1 MQRPITVDVQRF
13 SQRSPVK
20 NTSLA
25 TKAVEFV
32 GLLLIGVAMVS
43 CGGGPDTP
51 AIPRFL
57 IAVDGNGSGA
67 NINVFPINA
76 TTGVLG
82 TAVGG
87 SPFDLGLTDSI
98 TLAVHPN
105 GSFVYAADGI
115 DGSIHAWIVNETT
128 GVPAQ
133 IAGNVLNESGSFY
146 ENCCAPTHVITITP
160 DGRFLYSANG
170 DATVGAYRIDPDG
183 SLAHIADLNL
193 GACQTGAITANDSFV
208 WVTDVCGSQ
217 GTGFR
222 GPLSIWTLRI
232 GASGA
237 LVHADHMA
245 VPGAYAWLW
254 SIQVDP
260 TANFLD
266 AGGGAGSA
274 QIYRFSIAADGSLI
288 QLGPHMVN
296 TSSFDC
302 DDLSHSPDGKFAY
315 ATDDQEVVHAMAI
328 NNTTGVIAE
337 LSTSPYSP
345 GAQGPI
351 VVDLTGKLVYMG
363 DEQNTGQVIGYT
375 RDTTTGALTWIGNT
389 STANSD
395 AQTVAIIH

>member
-1 MQRPITVDVQRF
+1 MQRPVTGDVR
-13 SQRSPVK
+13 SVGQRSPLK
-20 NTSLA
+20 NIRFLL
-25 TKAVEFV
+25 KASEFT
-32 GLLLIGVAMVS
+32 GALLLGFALVS
-43 CGGGPDTP
+43 CGGGP
-51 AIPRFL
+51 AIPTVSRFL
-57 IAVDGNGSGA
+57 IAVDGNGAGS
-67 NINVFPINA
+67 NVNVFPINA

-105 GSFVYAADGI
+105 GRYVYAADGI
-115 DGSIHAWIVNETT
+115 DGSIHAWSVNETT

-133 IAGNVLNESGSFY
+133 IAANVVNESGTFY
-146 ENCCAPTHVITITP
+146 QNCCAPTHVITTTP

-170 DATVGAYRIDPDG
+170 DASVGAYEIGPDG
-183 SLAHIADLNL
+183 SLTHIADLNL

-208 WVTDVCGSQ
+208 WVADVCGSQ
-217 GTGFR
+217 GTGFQ
-222 GPLSIWTLRI
+222 GPLNIWTLRI
-232 GASGA
+232 GSSGA
-237 LVHADHMA
+237 LANADHVA

-274 QIYRFSIAADGSLI
+274 QIYRFSIAADGSLT
-288 QLGPHMVN
+288 QLGPQMVKTGN
-296 TSSFDC
+296 FDC

-315 ATDDQEVVHAMAI
+315 ATDDQEVVHALAI
-328 NNTTGVIAE
+328 NNTTGVITE
-337 LSTSPYSP
+337 LSASPYSP

-351 VVDLTGKLVYMG
+351 VVDLTGTLVYMG
-363 DEQNTGQVIGYT
+363 DEQNTGQVIGYA

-395 AQTVAIIH
+395 AQTVAIIR